1 MPSSCEHAPFRLGPW
16 DFTQLFGS
24 PVSAIRRGWCKPAAG
39 FGFRRLYS
47 RHNPSRMAVHTFN
60 LDHAHHSLYDARGRR
75 FNPATRTWDATAS
88 VDTHETIDV
97 FAAALWLQR
106 ESGHPLR
113 VPIGVIGPREANDAQ
128 LAAAREVGELL
139 ARCGFAVLC
148 GGRTGVMEATCDG
161 VKRGGGTSIGLIG
174 DPEPELAN
182 PHASVI
188 LATGIGEARNAIIAR
203 ASFCLVCI
211 GASFGT
217 LSEVAL
223 GRQFGKPVVGLE
235 GAPQVDGVV
244 HATSPREAVSIVANL
259 ALGRAA

>member
-1 MPSSCEHAPFRLGPW
+1 MI
-16 DFTQLFGS
+16 DDTFTLDR
-24 PVSAIRRGWCKPAAG
+24 ARR
-39 FGFRRLYS
+39 
-47 RHNPSRMAVHTFN
+47 N
-60 LDHAHHSLYDARGRR
+60 LYDPRRRR
-75 FNPATRTWDATAS
+75 FNPATRTWDAAAS
-88 VDTHETIDV
+88 VDAHATIDV
-97 FAAALWLQR
+97 FTAAAWLQR

-128 LAAAREVGELL
+128 LAAAREIGELL
-139 ARCGFAVLC
+139 ARCGFTVLC

-161 VKRGGGTSIGLIG
+161 AKRGGGISIGLIG
-174 DPEPELAN
+174 DPDPELGN
-182 PHASVI
+182 PHATVI

-223 GRQFGKPVVGLE
+223 GRQFGKLVIGLE
-235 GAPQVDGVV
+235 GAPQVDGLV
-244 HATSPREAVSIVANL
+244 HANSPREAVIIVANL